1 MLPTILFTLAT
12 TCLFVACGDD
22 GGSGNAPDANVGAF
36 DADVTF
42 VCDPKGAN
50 PAMGD
55 LFNAPLANDVEVI
68 TKEPQHPGDPGPSNL
83 P

>member
-1 MLPTILFTLAT
+1 MLPSMLLAFAM
-12 TCLFVACGDD
+12 TCLVGACGDD
-22 GGSGNAPDANVGAF
+22 GGSGNTPDANDGAF
-36 DADVTF
+36 DADVAY

-55 LFNAPLANDVEVI
+55 LFNAPLASDVEVI

>member
-1 MLPTILFTLAT
+1 MFPSILLAFAT
-12 TCLFVACGDD
+12 TCVVGACGDD
-22 GGSGNAPDANVGAF
+22 RGSGNNPDANVGGF
-36 DADVTF
+36 DADVAY

-55 LFNAPLANDVEVI
+55 LFNAPLASDVEVI
-68 TKEPQHPGDPGPSNL
+68 TKEPQHPGDPGPNNL